1 MVIDNKKDIK
11 ENVRNSNGCLLI
23 SEDMLEQMKS
33 GNLKNK
39 VEMSLP
45 NSKVVDS
52 IINDQ
57 VSYADKVS
65 GKILNAANLI
75 SKVKK
80 C

>member
-1 MVIDNKKDIK
+1 
-11 ENVRNSNGCLLI
+11 
-23 SEDMLEQMKS
+23 MKS
-33 GNLKNK
+33 GNLKNN